1 MSLQESSDGP
11 RSAALRAAFPEWQL
25 TFGDYRAVIS
35 GVGATVRELAYRGRD
50 LVVPFD
56 AGQVRPFYRGALIA
70 PWPNRIA
77 DGRYSFA
84 GKEFQVPIN
93 EVDRGHALHGVV
105 HWNRWDAVDVQEHR
119 VTLRTA
125 VVPQDGYPFPIDL
138 LAEYALDARGLTGR
152 LTATNIGP
160 SPAPY
165 GCCPHPYLVAG
176 TSPLDDWQ
184 LTVPADTRLEVDER
198 LVPVGTRP
206 VDEVDCDFR
215 TPAVIGGRDIDH
227 AFTDLGVIDPAAE
240 DGTVVVQVLDRA
252 HGTGVE
258 LSFGSWAPWL
268 QIHTADRPEPENN
281 RVGLAVEP
289 MNCPPNAFNAAEGPP
304 ILDSGATHVAQW
316 TISAL
321 SPPTGEV
328 G

>member
-25 TFGDYRAVIS
+25 RFGDYRAVIS
-35 GVGATVRELAYRGRD
+35 AIGATVRELTYLGRD

-56 AGQVRPFYRGALIA
+56 DSQVRPFYRGALIA

-77 DGRYSFA
+77 DGRYRFA
-84 GKEFQVPIN
+84 GKDFQVPIN
-93 EVDRGHALHGVV
+93 EVDRGHALHGFV
-105 HWNRWDAVDVQEHR
+105 HWNRWDVIDGQQHS

-138 LAEYALDARGLTGR
+138 VAEYALDARGLTGR
-152 LTATNIGP
+152 LMATNIGP

-176 TSPLDDWQ
+176 ISPLDDWE
-184 LTVPADTRLEVDER
+184 LTVPAATRLEVDER

-206 VDEVDCDFR
+206 VGEVDCDFR
-215 TPAVIGGRDIDH
+215 TPSVIDAREIDH
-227 AFTDLGVIDPAAE
+227 AFTDLASAD
-240 DGTVVVQVLDRA
+240 DGSVAVQALDRA

-304 ILDSGATHVAQW
+304 VLESGATHVAQW

-321 SPPTGEV
+321 SSPIGDA